1 MQIYC
6 LVLLATVAYAIDT
19 VDVESKGVISQKAP
33 SSFQNCNCQCS
44 HYTWR
49 DSYGKKQGNCRSS
62 DNTGAQWCY
71 TNSNS
76 CTDLKY
82 SKNRRDSYGSVR
94 RWSYQACS
102 TPSRRSNKCSNYGN
116 GGGFGQGGGQ
126 GNGGHNGGHGN
137 GGHGNGFGNGNN
149 HNNNNGFNGNN
160 HNNNNGF
167 NGNNHNNNNNGF
179 NNNNGHNNNGFNNN
193 NGHNNGGGFGF
204 NGNNGGNQYGS
215 NGGNQYGSNGG
226 NQFGNSRPG
235 NVLGGILGSILGGN
249 RPRTA
254 ASVGGKIVGDLLSGS
269 TSGIS
274 FSQ

>member
-33 SSFQNCNCQCS
+33 SSFQNCDCQCS

-160 HNNNNGF
+160 QRYVAF
-167 NGNNHNNNNNGF
+167 PDVIMSK
-179 NNNNGHNNNGFNNN
+179 
-193 NGHNNGGGFGF
+193 
-204 NGNNGGNQYGS
+204 Y
-215 NGGNQYGSNGG
+215 
-226 NQFGNSRPG
+226 RP
-235 NVLGGILGSILGGN
+235 VLGRAPDHNIVTATARHN
-249 RPRTA
+249 RPRRA
-254 ASVGGKIVGDLLSGS
+254 MLNAERQVQISGKTNPLH
-269 TSGIS
+269 TT
-274 FSQ
+274 